1 MARVTITPELIERA
15 MHAEPV
21 RRGLAAKARRVH
33 PRAQRLAAQAGADAF
48 GRALRVLE
56 GVRPGTRAQRGVR
69 RPYARIQATV
79 TEEMK
84 AADARARLTRTQ
96 ILRRAARA

>member
-1 MARVTITPELIERA
+1 MGKVTITPELIERA
-15 MHAEPV
+15 MHSGPV
-21 RRGLAAKARRVH
+21 WRGLAAKARRVH
-33 PRAQRLAAQAGADAF
+33 PRAQRLAARAGADAF
-48 GRALRVLE
+48 GRALRVVE
-56 GVRPGTRAQRGVR
+56 GVRPGTKAQGGVR

-84 AADARARLTRTQ
+84 VADVRARLTRTQ